1 MTTSQ
6 HPPASD
12 PTHLTAPSRDAL
24 QLIAEGVTQVAGFG
38 VAAISVARDDCT
50 MQVVAV
56 AGSEE
61 ARRSLEGARTPI
73 ITLMEEIAV
82 ADDWGLLKFVPHE
95 RLDLPDGEWGWVPDI
110 EPIDAPDAWH
120 PLDLLV
126 APLSDADGVL
136 RGMLTM
142 DLPTDGRRPG
152 AQQRRMLQVYAEQ
165 AGRAV
170 VTALERE
177 ALAEQVRLA
186 EAARAVIRHASS
198 HLALEDVLGE
208 CQAAL
213 AQGFRAG
220 GVWVQT
226 FGEEHQRSA
235 ALYAAHHDVPE
246 MDPEVSALAEAVAH
260 RSWDAQRAFVFSV
273 AHPDPV
279 GLLELSAEQR
289 RLVTDFLERIG
300 VGSLLFVPLGA
311 GRDCVG
317 NLVLTRPVGDRGWT
331 ETEAAAALDVGH
343 DLGRAVLN
351 ARTFER
357 EHLLV
362 QELQTLD
369 GYKSQLIA
377 TVSHELKNPL
387 TTVLG
392 HLEILESVDVAPP
405 VRTSLSAMERGAR
418 RLARV
423 ADDLLLLARMD
434 DPTNTVQRRA
444 VDLRSVVDDVVDL
457 NAVSASMR
465 ELTVRVEAPNG
476 RVVAMGDPDEL
487 DRVLTNLLSNAV
499 KYSPDGGTIVVNL
512 DRHADEVVLTCSD
525 EGLGISEDDQEQ
537 LFTEFFRSSNP
548 EAVAQPGTGLGLAI
562 VQRIVRRHGGRIEV
576 ESELGR
582 GSTFRV
588 LLPAA

>member
-6 HPPASD
+6 TA
-12 PTHLTAPSRDAL
+12 PTSHLAGITAPSRDAL
-24 QLIAEGVTQVAGFG
+24 QLIADGVTQVAGFG
-38 VAAISVARDDCT
+38 VAAISVVRDET
-50 MQVVAV
+50 HMQMVAV

-61 ARRSLEGARTPI
+61 ARRSLEGSRTPI
-73 ITLMEEIAV
+73 DELMAEIAV

-95 RLDLPDGEWGWVPDI
+95 RLDLEDGQWGWVPDI
-110 EPIDAPDAWH
+110 EPIDDPDAWH

-126 APLSDADGVL
+126 APLVDTEGVL
-136 RGMLTM
+136 RGMLSM
-142 DLPTDGRRPG
+142 DLPADGRRPG
-152 AQQRRMLQVYAEQ
+152 LDQRRMLQVYAEQ

-186 EAARAVIRHASS
+186 EAARGVIRNASS
-198 HLALEDVLGE
+198 HLALEDVLNE
-208 CQAAL
+208 CQVAL
-213 AQGFRAG
+213 AEGFRAR

-226 FGEEHQRSA
+226 FGEEIRRSGAIYAMNEA
-235 ALYAAHHDVPE
+235 APVLGPE
-246 MDPEVSALAEAVAH
+246 LEALAEISAKRAWE
-260 RSWDAQRAFVFSV
+260 SQRAIVVSTD
-273 AHPDPV
+273 PDQRPAST
-279 GLLELSAEQR
+279 GLTAKQH
-289 RLVTDFLERIG
+289 RLVVDFLEGIEI
-300 VGSLLFVPLGA
+300 STILFVPLGA

-317 NLVLTRPVGDRGWT
+317 NLVLTRTVGERSWT
-331 ETEAAAALDVGH
+331 ETEASAALDVGH

-362 QELQTLD
+362 QELQALD
-369 GYKSQLIA
+369 SYKSQLIA

-387 TTVLG
+387 TAVLG
-392 HLEILESVDVAPP
+392 HLEILESVEVAPP

-434 DPTNTVQRRA
+434 DPTNPVHRRA

-457 NAVSASMR
+457 TAVTASR
-465 ELTVRVEAPNG
+465 RDLTVRVEAPDG
-476 RVVAMGDPDEL
+476 QVVAMGDPDEL

-512 DRHADEVVLTCSD
+512 DRTPDEVVLSCSD
-525 EGLGISEDDQEQ
+525 EGLGISEADQEQ

-548 EAVAQPGTGLGLAI
+548 AAVAQPGTGLGLAI

-576 ESELGR
+576 DSELGR

-588 LLPAA
+588 LLPA

>member
-6 HPPASD
+6 LAS
-12 PTHLTAPSRDAL
+12 TSRSAVITAPSRDAL
-24 QLIAEGVTQVAGFG
+24 QLIADGVTQVAGFG
-38 VAAISVARDDCT
+38 VAAISVVRDDT
-50 MQVVAV
+50 HMQIVAV

-61 ARRSLEGARTPI
+61 ARRSLEGSRTPI
-73 ITLMEEIAV
+73 AELMAEIAV
-82 ADDWGLLKFVPHE
+82 ADDWGLFKFVPHE
-95 RLDLPDGEWGWVPDI
+95 RLDLEDDQWGWVPDI

-126 APLSDADGVL
+126 APLVDDQGVL
-136 RGMLTM
+136 RGMLSI
-142 DLPTDGRRPG
+142 DLPTDGLRPG
-152 AQQRRMLQVYAEQ
+152 VGQRRMLQAYAEQ

-186 EAARAVIRHASS
+186 EAARGVIRNASS
-198 HLALEDVLGE
+198 HLALADVLGE
-208 CQAAL
+208 CHGAL

-226 FGEEHQRSA
+226 FGDDHQRSTA
-235 ALYAAHHDVPE
+235 IYAADDKVPE
-246 MDPEVSALAEAVAH
+246 LGPELEALAESVA
-260 RSWDAQRAFVFSV
+260 RQVWQTQRALVFSR
-273 AHPDPV
+273 ADPAPEGAPALTPAQQQLIV
-279 GLLELSAEQR
+279 DG
-289 RLVTDFLERIG
+289 LERAE
-300 VGSLLFVPLGA
+300 VGTLLFVPLGA

-317 NLVLTRPVGDRGWT
+317 NLVLTRPATERPWT
-331 ETEAAAALDVGH
+331 ETEASAALDIGH

-362 QELQTLD
+362 QELQALD
-369 GYKSQLIA
+369 TYKSQLIA

-387 TTVLG
+387 TAVLG
-392 HLEILESVDVAPP
+392 HLEILESVEVPRA

-434 DPTNTVQRRA
+434 DPSTPVQRRA

-457 NAVSASMR
+457 TAISASTR
-465 ELTVRVEAPNG
+465 DLTVRVEAPNG
-476 RVVAMGDPDEL
+476 QVIAMGDPDEL

-512 DRHADEVVLTCSD
+512 DRTPDEVVLTCSD
-525 EGLGISEDDQEQ
+525 EGLGISAADQEK

-562 VQRIVRRHGGRIEV
+562 VRRIVRRHGGRIEV
-576 ESELGR
+576 ESEIGR

-588 LLPAA
+588 LLPA